1 MVLSGHSFD
10 CLCLIPQYFYFL
22 GTTRGEEIPW
32 KAMECVFEYFRN
44 QELDFDKKK
53 TEVGKC
59 KEKTS
64 NNGKREKRPLTAN
77 KIKG

>member
-10 CLCLIPQYFYFL
+10 CLCLHPQYFYFL

-32 KAMECVFEYFRN
+32 KAMECVFEYFQN

-59 KEKTS
+59 KKILRTV
-64 NNGKREKRPLTAN
+64 KRGRRPLTAN